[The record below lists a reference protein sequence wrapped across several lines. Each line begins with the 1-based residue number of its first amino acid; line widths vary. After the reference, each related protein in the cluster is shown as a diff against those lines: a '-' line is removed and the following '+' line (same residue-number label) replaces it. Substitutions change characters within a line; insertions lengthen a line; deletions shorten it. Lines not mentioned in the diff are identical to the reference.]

1 MGAQQG
7 TSGKRMKVAGWLE
20 EETEEE
26 KEASEILQKLA

>member
-7 TSGKRMKVAGWLE
+7 TSGKRMKVAEWLE